1 MAFFA
6 QKCDSLKHLPKL
18 LNSFSILKYERNFRQ
33 ALVSQQQH
41 RSYNNQTIESA
52 TAAQSQPNHAY
63 NQFSIDKER
72 TNSSKESTTSYEEL
86 PATCWREQVL
96 FVDEIMDTLAPEQ
109 NPGIYLDMTLG
120 AGSHTRAILERCPTS
135 KVIAVDRDPATQE
148 TAKALQRE
156 FPSRLCFLNI
166 RFSEVARSLHTLG
179 LEKGSLSGVILDAG
193 PSREQL
199 EDPSRGFSDTTRH
212 RLDMRMDGPNSAALS
227 AQTVIQNIE
236 EQDLHRV
243 LRNCGGIDRSRKLAR
258 AIVQARY
265 EMHRVTTPR
274 DLVELVCGIHGV
286 VPSVDQYRGYVHS
299 CAVNTF
305 QALRMLVND
314 EARELDAGL
323 RGAHWLLRP
332 GRPLAALSHSLQED
346 ALLKTHVTGMNVDAV
361 SAAAP
366 ATLAKFHKAS
376 GSTPASDCLPWTPLT
391 KHVQKLHWQTRLEA
405 SFWKNTKLRTAVAN
419 PGVVYC

>member
-1 MAFFA
+1 
-6 QKCDSLKHLPKL
+6 L
-18 LNSFSILKYERNFRQ
+18 LNSSYIHKYEVNFRQ
-33 ALVSQQQH
+33 GLMSQQQQ
-41 RSYNNQTIESA
+41 RSYSNYTIDNDTA
-52 TAAQSQPNHAY
+52 TQSLPNHVY
-63 NQFSIDKER
+63 NQFSIER
-72 TNSSKESTTSYEEL
+72 EYTNSSEESTESFEEL
-86 PATCWREQVL
+86 PASCWREQVL
-96 FVDEIMDTLAPEQ
+96 FLDEIMDTLAPEE

-135 KVIAVDRDPATQE
+135 KVIAVDRDPATAE
-148 TAKALQRE
+148 TAKALQKE
-156 FPSRLCFLNI
+156 FPGRLCYLNI
-166 RFSEVARSLHTLG
+166 RFSGVARALHTLG
-179 LEKGSLSGVILDAG
+179 LEKGSLSGAILDAG

-212 RLDMRMDGPNSAALS
+212 KLDMRMDGPDSSTLP

-243 LRNCGGIDRSRKLAR
+243 LRNLGGIDRSRKLAR

-265 EMHRVTTPR
+265 EMHRVSTPR

-314 EARELDAGL
+314 EARELDAGV

-346 ALLKTHVTGMNVDAV
+346 ALLKTHLTGMNVDAV
-361 SAAAP
+361 AADNP
-366 ATLAKFHKAS
+366 TNLAKFHKAS

-405 SFWKNTKLRTAVAN
+405 SFWKNTKLRTATAN